1 MTVFAPFLRLSFV
14 CLKIRNVVI
23 PKSVALLSFDDDF
36 DESASSERWT
46 TNSLSSSSILRLR
59 YENPSSFPDKRE
71 NTIKNTLRSSFPAFP
86 KPSHRALRFGLF
98 LLPSGKKFGRF
109 LKRNADG
116 RVPVRPVRTR
126 RRFHARCDRR

>member
-1 MTVFAPFLRLSFV
+1 MTFFAPFFRLSFV
-14 CLKIRNVVI
+14 CLIIRNVVI
-23 PKSVALLSFDDDF
+23 PKSTVLSFDDDDF

-46 TNSLSSSSILRLR
+46 TNSLSSILRLR